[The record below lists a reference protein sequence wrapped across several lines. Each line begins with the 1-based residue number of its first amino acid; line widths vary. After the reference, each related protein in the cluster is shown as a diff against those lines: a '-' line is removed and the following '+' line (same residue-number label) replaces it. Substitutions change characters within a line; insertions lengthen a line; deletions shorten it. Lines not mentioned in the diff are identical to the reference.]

1 MGGECQT
8 ERMDVEA
15 VDPEPVGEQVD
26 RYRLLAGDHA
36 AGVGVVCAR
45 HRGKDHA
52 ATVTAFADVS
62 YDPPTMLV
70 CLYDMGRICEAVEFS
85 GVWTLSL
92 LNSSQRSVANW
103 LSSPGNPV
111 DGLLD
116 SVPFQRTE
124 GFGNPVL
131 DGSLAWFE
139 LKTVSVHT
147 AATHQVFVGRVV
159 AMGRGEGAGNADEP
173 LVHFARE
180 YRSLR

>member
-1 MGGECQT
+1 
-8 ERMDVEA
+8 MDFEA
-15 VDPEPVGEQVD
+15 VDPEPTDEQVD
-26 RYRLLAGDHA
+26 RYRMLAGDHA
-36 AGVGVVCAR
+36 AGVAVVCSR

-70 CLYDMGRICEAVEFS
+70 CLYDMGRICEAVETS

-103 LSSPGNPV
+103 LASPGNPV

-116 SVPFQRTE
+116 SVPFHRTE
-124 GFGNPVL
+124 CSGTPVV

-139 LKTVSVHT
+139 LETVSVHT
-147 AATHQVFVGRVV
+147 AATHQIFVGKVT
-159 AMGRGEGAGNADEP
+159 AMGRTEGSGTADAP
-173 LVHFARE
+173 LVHFAKE

>member
-1 MGGECQT
+1 
-8 ERMDVEA
+8 MDVED
-15 VDPEPVGEQVD
+15 VDQEPTEEQVD

-36 AGVGVVCAR
+36 AGVAVVCAR

-70 CLYDMGRICEAVEFS
+70 CLYDMGRICEAVETS

-92 LNSSQRSVANW
+92 LNASQRSIANW
-103 LSSPGNPV
+103 LASPGNPV

-116 SVPFQRTE
+116 SVPFHRTE
-124 GFGNPVL
+124 ASATPVL
-131 DGSLAWFE
+131 DGCLSWFE
-139 LKTVSVHT
+139 LETVSTHT

-159 AMGRGEGAGNADEP
+159 SMGRGHNAGNADEP